1 MKAALYRRY
10 GPAETVAVEDVPE
23 PTPGD
28 AEVLVEIHASTVT
41 TADWRLRAAAFP
53 GVLWLPGRAM
63 TGLFRPRRPILG
75 GDFSGR
81 VAAVGPG
88 VTRFAVGDEVFGFAG
103 HGAHAERLVMSE
115 TGAIAPKPAQLAHAE
130 AAAVP
135 FGGLAA
141 LVFLRDFA
149 KLKAG
154 QRVLILGATG
164 GVGVFAVQLARQ
176 FGARVTA
183 TASAG
188 KAELV
193 RSLGAE
199 AVIDHHHE
207 DFAESGETFDVVLD
221 TVGASDFARARRA
234 LSPSGVYVPLD
245 IGLREI
251 FWKLATIRG
260 KGRRIEI
267 GVSSDTAADL
277 GFLAGLL
284 EDGAVRPVIDSTF
297 PLNRIVDAHRRVESR
312 RKTGGVVIYMLGE
325 VAQDLGSHA

>member
-10 GPAETVAVEDVPE
+10 GPAETVAVEDFPE

-28 AEVLVEIHASTVT
+28 AEVLVEIHATTVT

-81 VAAVGPG
+81 VAAVGAR
-88 VTRFAVGDEVFGFAG
+88 VTRFSVGNEVFGFAG
-103 HGAHAERLVMSE
+103 HGAHAERLVMPE
-115 TGAIAPKPAQLAHAE
+115 TGAIAQKPARLAHAE

-149 KLKAG
+149 KLEAG
-154 QRVLILGATG
+154 RRALILGATG
-164 GVGVFAVQLARQ
+164 GVGVFAVQLARH
-176 FGARVTA
+176 FGAHVTA
-183 TASAG
+183 TAAAD
-188 KAELV
+188 KADLV

-199 AVIDHHHE
+199 AVIDHHHA
-207 DFAESGETFDVVLD
+207 DFAASGETYDVILD
-221 TVGASDFARARRA
+221 TVGASDFSRARRA

-251 FWKLATIRG
+251 FWKLATTFG

-267 GVSSDTAADL
+267 GVSSDTAPDL
-277 GFLAGLL
+277 AFLAGLL
-284 EDGAVRPVIDSTF
+284 DAGELRPVIDSTF
-297 PLNRIVDAHRRVESR
+297 PLDRIVDAHRRVESR
-312 RKTGGVVIYMLGE
+312 RKTGAVV
-325 VAQDLGSHA
+325 VAVREPAS